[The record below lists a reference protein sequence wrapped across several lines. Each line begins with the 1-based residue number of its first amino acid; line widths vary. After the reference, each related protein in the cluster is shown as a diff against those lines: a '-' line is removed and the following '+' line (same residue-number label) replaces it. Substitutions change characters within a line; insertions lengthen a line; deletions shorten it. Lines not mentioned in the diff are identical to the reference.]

1 MQIGRFFPKQ
11 ELLGSSPQKKKE
23 RAWRDGWHAA
33 RELGAAEFGFLVG
46 FCAGVSGLAGPMGL
60 CSRCEVLSFCAQG
73 SVFSLAP
80 GLGLVVEVSQSIS
93 N

>member
-33 RELGAAEFGFLVG
+33 RELGAR
-46 FCAGVSGLAGPMGL
+46 GVWIPGW
-60 CSRCEVLSFCAQG
+60 
-73 SVFSLAP
+73 VFAP
-80 GLGLVVEVSQSIS
+80 GFQGWLGLWVCVPGVRF
-93 N
+93 